1 MSKGKVSVGIV
12 GCGVMGKSLA
22 THLKTIEQAELVAAC
37 DAVQEVAKAFR
48 SEFGVWTTTS
58 LDELLSRE
66 DVDAVLIATPAYLHA
81 EQTVAAADAGKH
93 VFCDKPMALTLE

>member
-1 MSKGKVSVGIV
+1 
-12 GCGVMGKSLA
+12 MGKSLA
-22 THLKTIEQAELVAAC
+22 THLKTIEQAEFVAAC
-37 DAVQEVAKAFR
+37 DAVEEVAKSFG

-81 EQTVAAADAGKH
+81 EQTVAAAEAGQA
-93 VFCDKPMALTLE
+93 CLL

>member
-1 MSKGKVSVGIV
+1 MCDGKVGVGLI

-22 THLKTIEQAELVAAC
+22 THLRTIEQAELVAAC
-37 DAVQEVAKAFR
+37 DAVEEVAKAFG
-48 SEFGVWTTTS
+48 SEFGVWTKMS

-81 EQTVAAADAGKH
+81 EQTVAAAEAGKH
-93 VFCDKPMALTLE
+93 VFCEKP